1 MKNSLSRLW
10 LTFLLFL
17 ALASLGSVLSCS
29 RAPKPMTAEEVLES
43 EQVIEGLRAP
53 LSALSKSVMNLEF
66 PDHQSRYV
74 FEPLVEVTDLGG
86 GAPESSE
93 SILDLDLKRRRWPV
107 AASSQSA
114 RSEEIS
120 LWSGFL
126 DTVEFFHHFKF
137 YNVRGN
143 FEGAG
148 RSAYR
153 TQTGFKG
160 LAQLKSGKIGAV
172 EGKLAI
178 EWKRRSESSGEEE
191 QTVWR
196 IAELKTAAFR
206 ITETKQP
213 LFSDVGDVAF
223 DAENR
228 ARLAHSQRDEGF
240 ISMVLSI
247 RFGEKELEE
256 LIATV
261 RPQFENGT
269 YPAIDANQAS
279 VVDIDRDGYDDF
291 YFTASD
297 GPALFFKNLGDGR
310 FKEVSQEL
318 GLNLSRVHSAT
329 FADFDNDG
337 DSDVFLSLFNREN
350 ATRYLRNVNGRFVD
364 AGSLVEGG
372 LPSWILSIS
381 VADYNND
388 GLLDVYLGGYAG
400 AYLAYMEV
408 ANERALARGETPTD
422 RIPWLSEEESKKIFQ
437 LMRSPDAHPISNIP
451 GPSNWLLENLGG
463 GRFRKARNSESTAIA
478 FNTMATGW
486 SDIDRDGDMDLYVV
500 NEGGP
505 NQLLNN
511 SGGTFTDISNKD
523 SGEIGFG
530 MGVSFGD
537 YDNDG
542 RTDVY
547 TTNMF
552 SKAGTRIAEQM
563 QSSEIVAQSA
573 RGNSLIRN
581 GPDGFYKVSGLEPPA
596 LQVEAA
602 DFGWGGSFAD
612 LNNDGHLDIYVPA
625 GLYSMPAEVATIGD
639 S

>member
-1 MKNSLSRLW
+1 
-10 LTFLLFL
+10 
-17 ALASLGSVLSCS
+17 
-29 RAPKPMTAEEVLES
+29 
-43 EQVIEGLRAP
+43 
-53 LSALSKSVMNLEF
+53 
-66 PDHQSRYV
+66 
-74 FEPLVEVTDLGG
+74 
-86 GAPESSE
+86 
-93 SILDLDLKRRRWPV
+93 
-107 AASSQSA
+107 
-114 RSEEIS
+114 
-120 LWSGFL
+120 
-126 DTVEFFHHFKF
+126 
-137 YNVRGN
+137 
-143 FEGAG
+143 
-148 RSAYR
+148 
-153 TQTGFKG
+153 
-160 LAQLKSGKIGAV
+160 
-172 EGKLAI
+172 
-178 EWKRRSESSGEEE
+178 
-191 QTVWR
+191 
-196 IAELKTAAFR
+196 
-206 ITETKQP
+206 
-213 LFSDVGDVAF
+213 
-223 DAENR
+223 
-228 ARLAHSQRDEGF
+228 
-240 ISMVLSI
+240 
-247 RFGEKELEE
+247 
-256 LIATV
+256 
-261 RPQFENGT
+261 
-269 YPAIDANQAS
+269 
-279 VVDIDRDGYDDF
+279 
-291 YFTASD
+291 
-297 GPALFFKNLGDGR
+297 
-310 FKEVSQEL
+310 
-318 GLNLSRVHSAT
+318 
-329 FADFDNDG
+329 
-337 DSDVFLSLFNREN
+337 
-350 ATRYLRNVNGRFVD
+350 
-364 AGSLVEGG
+364 
-372 LPSWILSIS
+372 IS

-400 AYLAYMEV
+400 AYLAYMEL
-408 ANERALARGETPTD
+408 ANERALAKGETPTD

-451 GPSNWLLENLGG
+451 GPPNWLLENLGG
-463 GRFRKARNSESTAIA
+463 GRFRRAENSETASVA